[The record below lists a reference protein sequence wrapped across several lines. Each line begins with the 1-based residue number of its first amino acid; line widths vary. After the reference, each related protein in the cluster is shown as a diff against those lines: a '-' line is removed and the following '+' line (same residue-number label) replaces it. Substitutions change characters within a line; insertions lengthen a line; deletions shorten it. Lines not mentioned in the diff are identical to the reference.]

1 MLQANTGL
9 LLARDEYD
17 IILTCLRGGR
27 GRTSCSQAEADMLLS
42 ELGKAVIIDK
52 TELPHD
58 VVRLNS
64 TVTVRDIPDG
74 KSMMVT
80 IVTPEKSD
88 IRQRKI
94 SVLSPIGAA
103 LIGLRQGQE
112 VQWEVPAGKKKFRIL
127 EVTNDSMDHSLA
139 ATGS

>member
-1 MLQANTGL
+1 MLKANNGL

-17 IILTCLRGGR
+17 IILTCLRGGH
-27 GRTSCSQAEADMLLS
+27 GRTSCNQAEADMLLS

-52 TELPHD
+52 TELPQD

-64 TVTVRDIPDG
+64 TVTVRDVTDG
-74 KSMMVT
+74 KSMKVT

-94 SVLSPIGAA
+94 SVLSPIGKA
-103 LIGLRQGQE
+103 LTGLRQGQE
-112 VQWEVPAGKKKFRIL
+112 VQWEVPAGKKTFRIL
-127 EVTNDSMDHSLA
+127 EVVNSAMDHSLA
-139 ATGS
+139 AS